1 MAFSDKLR
9 FKRNELR
16 ISQDELAGRL
26 GVSRQSISKW
36 ESGAAYPEIDKL
48 ISISNFFDVSIDYLL
63 KDNYFPV
70 NIGEENMD
78 RAVIR
83 FLVSSNDMEQ
93 ISQKLISIA
102 KDGKIDDEEI
112 PEMEMIIAKLDT
124 VKENINKVQALVG
137 KGQHHADNKK

>member
-63 KDNYFPV
+63 KDNYFPE
-70 NIGEENMD
+70 NIGDENMD

-102 KDGKIDDEEI
+102 KDGRIDDEEI

-124 VKENINKVQALVG
+124 VKENINKVQSLIG
-137 KGQHHADNKK
+137 KEQHHADNQK